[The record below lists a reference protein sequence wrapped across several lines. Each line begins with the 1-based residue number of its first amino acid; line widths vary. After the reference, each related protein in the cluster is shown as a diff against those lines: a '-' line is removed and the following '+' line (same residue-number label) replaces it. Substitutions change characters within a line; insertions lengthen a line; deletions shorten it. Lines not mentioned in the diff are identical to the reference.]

1 MKIYLY
7 DAGQMTQ
14 MTAKSIYNKNPLNY
28 SSQEQGDRFPR
39 YVVFGNLSNYCFSK
53 CDLG

>member
-1 MKIYLY
+1 MKIYQY

-14 MTAKSIYNKNPLNY
+14 MAAKSMYSKNPLN

-39 YVVFGNLSNYCFSK
+39 YVAFGNLSNYNLFK
-53 CDLG
+53 I